1 MLATE
6 ALGPSGPAERE
17 TLGPSGPAE
26 RETLGP
32 SGPAER
38 ETLGPS
44 GPAER
49 ETPPLGLV
57 HGFTQTRRSW
67 GGLAERLARSR
78 RVVLVDAPGH
88 GGSAAVLLDLWG
100 AGRAVVEAVGP
111 ADLLGYSMGGRICL
125 HAALADPGRVHRL
138 VLVGATAGI
147 VDPVARSR
155 RRADD
160 LALADALDREGD
172 AGLPAFLDRWL
183 SDPLFAGLS
192 SEAAGIDARLE
203 NTAAG
208 LAASLR
214 LCGTGAQ
221 EPLDERLGDLAV
233 PVLLVVGEHDRKF
246 RDEAL
251 RLQSAVRTA
260 EVAVVDG
267 AGHACHLEQPE
278 AFLDVVETWL
288 MTTAPGRG

>member
-1 MLATE
+1 MLASE
-6 ALGPSGPAERE
+6 ALGPIGPAERE

-26 RETLGP
+26 PG
-32 SGPAER
+32 
-38 ETLGPS
+38 
-44 GPAER
+44 
-49 ETPPLGLV
+49 TPPLGLV

-67 GGLAERLARSR
+67 GRLAERLARSR

-88 GGSAAVLLDLWG
+88 GASAAVRLDLEG
-100 AGRAVVEAVGP
+100 AGRAVVEAVGS

-125 HAALADPGRVHRL
+125 HAAVADPARVHRL

-155 RRADD
+155 RRAED
-160 LALADALDREGD
+160 LALADTLEREGD
-172 AGLPAFLDRWL
+172 AGLPAFLGRWL
-183 SDPLFAGLS
+183 SSPLFTGLS
-192 SEAAGIDARLE
+192 SEAAGLDARLE
-203 NTAAG
+203 NTAEG
-208 LAASLR
+208 LASSLR

-221 EPLDERLGDLAV
+221 EPLDERLGDLV
-233 PVLLVVGEHDRKF
+233 MPVLLVVGEHDRRF
-246 RDEAL
+246 RDEAD
-251 RLQSAVRTA
+251 RLQEAIRSA

-288 MTTAPGRG
+288 TTTAPARG